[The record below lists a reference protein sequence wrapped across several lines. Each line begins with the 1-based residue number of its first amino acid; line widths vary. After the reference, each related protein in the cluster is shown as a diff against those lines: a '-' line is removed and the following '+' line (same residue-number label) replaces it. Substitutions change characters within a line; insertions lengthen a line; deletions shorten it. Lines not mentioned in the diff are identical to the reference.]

1 MLDQCAHD
9 EKSYA
14 ARASL
19 YTALVLTVMKLSVGF
34 YTNSLGIL
42 SEALH
47 SGFDLLA
54 ALMTFFAVRVASL
67 PADARHPYGHGKVEN
82 LAALGETALLLIT
95 CGWILGEAVERLF
108 FTTTLVKPSLWGV
121 LVMLISIA
129 LDIHRVRLLRRVAK
143 KYKSQALEAD
153 ALHFSSD
160 ILSSAVVLVGLLVIW
175 GAQFLPAGNDWI
187 PLLHSADALAALGVS
202 LVVLHAC
209 YDLSRKAIND
219 LMDAGS
225 DEMRQRIEE
234 AALAV
239 AGVTHVHSVRM
250 RSSGAVCFVDL
261 TLCVPPRF
269 SVESGHRLA
278 NEVEEAIRRIEP
290 GADVTVHVEPNEG
303 NEVEHP
309 LLVLQNTAAQHTFSI
324 HGVQL
329 LQTEQGMHV
338 EVHAEMPGSL
348 PLGDAHHRVT
358 SFENEVAALMPQV
371 EIVSHLEPEG
381 LTDWH
386 ASRTTSC
393 TETERAQ
400 LHKVVEE
407 VLGGG
412 VSGCHRLMAYRLPE
426 SEGPGVH
433 LSFHCRMNAAATVN
447 EAHDASLRIE
457 RDLRQRLPHLGRIVV
472 HMEPQEEFEPVERRQ
487 S

>member
-1 MLDQCAHD
+1 MLDQCAHE
-9 EKSYA
+9 EKNHA
-14 ARASL
+14 AKASL
-19 YTALVLTVMKLSVGF
+19 YTALILTAMKLSVGF

-54 ALMTFFAVRVASL
+54 ALMTFLAVRMAAQ

-95 CGWILGEAVERLF
+95 CGWIIGEAVDRLF
-108 FTTTLVKPSLWGV
+108 FTASPVKPSLWGV

-129 LDIHRVRLLRRVAK
+129 LDVHRVRLLRRVAK

-160 ILSSAVVLVGLLVIW
+160 ILSSAVVLVGLLIIW
-175 GAQFLPAGNDWI
+175 GAQFLPADNAWL

-202 LVVLHAC
+202 LIVLHAC

-225 DEMRQRIEE
+225 DEMRQRIED
-234 AALAV
+234 AARSV
-239 AGVTHVHSVRM
+239 EGVTHVHSVRM

-278 NEVEEAIRRIEP
+278 HEVEKAIQLVEP
-290 GADVTVHVEPNEG
+290 GADVTVHVEPHEG
-303 NEVEHP
+303 NDVKNP
-309 LLVLQNTAAQHTFSI
+309 LLILQNTAAQHTFSI

-329 LQTEQGMHV
+329 LQTEKGMHV
-338 EVHAEMPGSL
+338 EVHAEMPGRLSL
-348 PLGDAHHRVT
+348 AEAHHKVT
-358 SFENEVAALMPQV
+358 SFEDEVAALMPQV

-381 LTDWH
+381 VTDWH
-386 ASRTTSC
+386 APRTLRC
-393 TETERAQ
+393 CEEELEALQ
-400 LHKVVEE
+400 QVVEE
-407 VLGGG
+407 VLGKS
-412 VSGCHRLMAYRLPE
+412 VSGCHRLLAYRLPE

-433 LSFHCRMNAAATVN
+433 LSFHCRMDAAATVD

-457 RDLRQRLPHLGRIVV
+457 RDLRQCLPHLGRIVV
-472 HMEPQEEFEPVERRQ
+472 HMEPQE
-487 S
+487 